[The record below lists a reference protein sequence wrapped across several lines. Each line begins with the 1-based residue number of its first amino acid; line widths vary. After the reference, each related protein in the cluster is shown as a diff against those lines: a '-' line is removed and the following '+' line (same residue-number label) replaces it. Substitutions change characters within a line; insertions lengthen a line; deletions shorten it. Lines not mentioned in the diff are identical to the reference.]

1 MASAPNFLSGFLQGF
16 AQTQERNKLQKQ
28 DEDEKKARV
37 KLYELQLDRE
47 KREQAK
53 AQQQETALGDLF
65 AKLQGT
71 TPAAT
76 AAATPPNGIP
86 GAQGPVASPGAT
98 PGKPPSLTELLAD
111 PQTAMLMLRTGLVKG
126 DDLLKREDTAAN
138 RAMMEK
144 LVGGAGGQ
152 DGMELERIKVGPQG
166 QMMPDFARPEIWQEV
181 PSPDG
186 KAMMQI
192 DKQGRVM
199 GSRPVSPAEK
209 QQPTEEDKRNR
220 DINAA
225 FNTYEAAREGL
236 LKGMEGT
243 PTGPLIGK
251 LPAIT
256 TAQQKAQGGMAA
268 MIPVL
273 KQIFRAAGEG
283 VFTDKDQQALIEMI
297 PTRETTPAARE
308 ALLQNIDNI
317 IRAKLGM
324 ASPSGGS
331 SGKTLTYDPATGT
344 FK

>member
-1 MASAPNFLSGFLQGF
+1 MAAPNFLSGFLQGF
-16 AQTQERNKLQKQ
+16 AQMQDRNKARKQ

-53 AQQQETALGDLF
+53 AQQQETALSELF
-65 AKLQGT
+65 ARLQGT
-71 TPAAT
+71 MPAPI
-76 AAATPPNGIP
+76 AAQGPPNGVP
-86 GAQGPVASPGAT
+86 GAQGPVAPAGGTAA
-98 PGKPPSLTELLAD
+98 PMSLSALLAD

-126 DDLLKREDTAAN
+126 DDLLKREDSAAN
-138 RAMMEK
+138 RAMMQK
-144 LVGGAGGQ
+144 LVGGAGPA
-152 DGMELERIKVGPQG
+152 GMEMQGLKVGPSG
-166 QMMPDFARPEIWQEV
+166 ELMPDFARPEIWQEV

-186 KAMMQI
+186 MSMMQI

-209 QQPTEEDKRNR
+209 PQPTEEDKRTR
-220 DINAA
+220 DITAA
-225 FNTYEAAREGL
+225 FNTYEMALEGL
-236 LKGMEGT
+236 MKGMKGT

-283 VFTDKDQQALIEMI
+283 VFTDKDQQALIDMI

-324 ASPSGGS
+324 A
-331 SGKTLTYDPATGT
+331 PAGVVD
-344 FK
+344 FNSLPP